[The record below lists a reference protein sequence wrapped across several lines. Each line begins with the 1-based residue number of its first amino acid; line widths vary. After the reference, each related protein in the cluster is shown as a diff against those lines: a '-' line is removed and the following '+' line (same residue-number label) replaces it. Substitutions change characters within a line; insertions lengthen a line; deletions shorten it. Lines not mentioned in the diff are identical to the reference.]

1 MLQRRIYLLPGF
13 DPRSPNHSL
22 RMLNDQLQH
31 QGLGLRLQ
39 LEHLSPLH
47 RRWHLVNQEGQR
59 QGIEVVLLQWDDLV
73 RQLWPRH
80 GITLVWNG
88 FWLYAR
94 YLLSGTL
101 MVYLRGCTRAG
112 LTFLWPLIYCLA
124 WGVAIAL
131 VPLALMVM
139 AIPAG
144 MTVLVS
150 ALAAVW
156 LYWRAAAEADRRRVS
171 WLFRTIH
178 YTDQL
183 AHGRDGGLMARLEH
197 HKNLIETIEV
207 ESPAESISVVGHSC
221 GSFVALML
229 AARLKRSAQCKHLLR
244 KLNLLTLGQNV
255 VQLAVLPHARSLVND
270 IAILAACPSMP
281 WRDVSSKDDWLCGA
295 GTNPL
300 DVAGLPRPCSNYPDT
315 LVIPLKQRK
324 GITSTWCLLNNQFN
338 LHFLY
343 FHAVPKGMESG
354 GFDFIKE
361 LLTPAHA
368 LES

>member
-22 RMLNDQLQH
+22 RMLNEQLQQ
-31 QGLGLRLQ
+31 QGLGLRLRLQ
-39 LEHLSPLH
+39 QQNPIH

-80 GITLVWNG
+80 GITLVWSG

-94 YLLSGTL
+94 YLLSGTW
-101 MVYLRGCTRAG
+101 MVYLRGCKRAG
-112 LTFLWPLIYCLA
+112 ITFIWPLIYCLV
-124 WGVAIAL
+124 WGIAVAL
-131 VPLALMVM
+131 VPLALTALGWPVGV
-139 AIPAG
+139 IL
-144 MTVLVS
+144 LVS
-150 ALAAVW
+150 AVAAIGMCR
-156 LYWRAAAEADRRRVS
+156 RAAAVAEKRRVG
-171 WLFRTIH
+171 WLYRSIR

-183 AHGRDGGLMARLEH
+183 ARGRDGGLMTRMEQ
-197 HKNLIETIEV
+197 HKNLIETIEL
-207 ESPAESISVVGHSC
+207 ESPSETISVVGHSC
-221 GSFVALML
+221 GSYVALML
-229 AARLKRSAQCKHLLR
+229 AARLKRSAQSTHLVS
-244 KLNLLTLGQNV
+244 KLHLLTLGQNV
-255 VQLAVLPHARSLVND
+255 VQIAVLPHARSLVND
-270 IAILAACPSMP
+270 IATLAAFPSIP

-324 GITSTWCLLNNQFN
+324 GITSTWELLNNQFN

-343 FHAVPKGMESG
+343 LHAVPQGVENG
-354 GFDFIKE
+354 GFDFINE

-368 LES
+368 LQN